1 MYKDIFV
8 HIPTERPMR
17 PVVDGSISLA
27 AHLNAH
33 VDAVAVGYVATGGA
47 YVMEG
52 GAAVAA
58 IFDME
63 RERAVERAEA
73 ALTVFKSEAANE

>member
-1 MYKDIFV
+1 MYKDILV

-17 PVVDGSISLA
+17 PAIEGSISLA

-33 VDAVAVGYVATGGA
+33 LDAVAVGYVATSTA

-52 GAAVAA
+52 GAAVALLPA
-58 IFDME
+58 DTDPPSPPW
-63 RERAVERAEA
+63 R
-73 ALTVFKSEAANE
+73 